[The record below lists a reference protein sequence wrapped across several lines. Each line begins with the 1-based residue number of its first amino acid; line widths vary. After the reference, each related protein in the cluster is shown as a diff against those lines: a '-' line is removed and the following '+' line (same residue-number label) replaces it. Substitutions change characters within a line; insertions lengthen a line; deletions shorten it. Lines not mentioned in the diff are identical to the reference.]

1 MEMDQKT
8 PESKES
14 GTELVQADTAN
25 LAKESI
31 VILNQIIAEQD
42 PAKTKDLTYLFNQN
56 QNKKTMARM
65 NKLNDLVDT
74 LVDKFIDRANN
85 RPDEMTTTEI
95 INGMKTASDLIDK
108 GQKSINSEPEFAP
121 LIQINSQDNSVNVA
135 GSDDA
140 ASKLSK
146 ESKDRV
152 TNVIRGL
159 LSRLAANNAPDSA
172 NANIIDLAE
181 NEEGTEDDD
190 D

>member
-152 TNVIRGL
+152 TNAIRGL

-172 NANIIDLAE
+172 NANIIDLTE
-181 NEEGTEDDD
+181 NEEGTEDNDD
-190 D
+190 

>member
-85 RPDEMTTTEI
+85 RPDEMTTTESS
-95 INGMKTASDLIDK
+95 TA
-108 GQKSINSEPEFAP
+108 
-121 LIQINSQDNSVNVA
+121 
-135 GSDDA
+135 
-140 ASKLSK
+140 
-146 ESKDRV
+146 
-152 TNVIRGL
+152 
-159 LSRLAANNAPDSA
+159 
-172 NANIIDLAE
+172 
-181 NEEGTEDDD
+181 
-190 D
+190 

>member
-14 GTELVQADTAN
+14 GTELIQADTAN
-25 LAKESI
+25 LSKESI

-108 GQKSINSEPEFAP
+108 GQKSINSEPELAP

-152 TNVIRGL
+152 KNAVLGL
-159 LSRLAANNAPDSA
+159 LNSLAANNVQETT
-172 NANIIDLAE
+172 NVIDITA
-181 NEEGTEDDD
+181 NEEGEEDNDD
-190 D
+190 

>member
-1 MEMDQKT
+1 
-8 PESKES
+8 
-14 GTELVQADTAN
+14 
-25 LAKESI
+25 
-31 VILNQIIAEQD
+31 
-42 PAKTKDLTYLFNQN
+42 
-56 QNKKTMARM
+56 
-65 NKLNDLVDT
+65 
-74 LVDKFIDRANN
+74 
-85 RPDEMTTTEI
+85 
-95 INGMKTASDLIDK
+95 MKTASDLIDK

-181 NEEGTEDDD
+181 NEEGTEDNDD
-190 D
+190 

>member
-1 MEMDQKT
+1 MEMDQKA

-159 LSRLAANNAPDSA
+159 LSRLAANNAQETT
-172 NANIIDLAE
+172 NVIDITA
-181 NEEGTEDDD
+181 NEEGTEDNDD
-190 D
+190 

>member
-1 MEMDQKT
+1 METDQKT

-14 GTELVQADTAN
+14 GAELIQANTTN
-25 LAKESI
+25 LSKESV

-108 GQKSINSEPEFAP
+108 GQKSITNEPESVP

-135 GSDDA
+135 SSDDT
-140 ASKLSK
+140 ASKLSR
-146 ESKDRV
+146 ESKDKV
-152 TNVIRGL
+152 KNAVLGL
-159 LSRLAANNAPDSA
+159 LNSLSA
-172 NANIIDLAE
+172 TSKPENANIIDVTM
-181 NEEGTEDDD
+181 NEEETENNDD
-190 D
+190 